1 METSET
7 TNYDIVVI
15 GGGPAGCSTALFTAR
30 YGLDT
35 LVLDRGNSSIQQ
47 CAFIENYLGFP
58 GGIDVE
64 TFYAMSHA
72 HAERVGATVV
82 DDMATDL
89 TEREDGFHVET
100 QEGAYTADRIVATS
114 TYDVSYLEDVL
125 GDHFRS
131 DGGETWL
138 DPDLAGERGET
149 PVDGLWLAGPTAG
162 VESQIAVAVGHG
174 ARVGL
179 DVVTDYRR
187 VEEGL
192 WEAAADHTDWVV
204 KQGRYEGDEWLERS
218 AEYTIESAPDDL
230 DDEFVQRKA
239 RELAKQ
245 QQAQQIDETEV
256 ERRTE
261 RAHESLAEHLPA
273 AAVGAASEETT
284 ASDPEAPDPETIID
298 RVGAKP
304 LLNAIDDEMIDTYTT
319 NDTEEVSQ
327 R

>member
-1 METSET
+1 MGTSENT
-7 TNYDIVVI
+7 EHDVIVI

-58 GGIDVE
+58 GGIDIG
-64 TFYAMSHA
+64 TFYEMSHA

-89 TEREDGFHVET
+89 TEGEDGFDVET
-100 QEGAYTADRIVATS
+100 QEGAYTADRVVAAS
-114 TYDVSYLEDVL
+114 TYDVSYLEEIL
-125 GDHFRS
+125 GDYFKS

-162 VESQIAVAVGHG
+162 VDSQIAVAVGHG

-187 VEEGL
+187 VEEEL

-204 KQGRYEGDEWLERS
+204 KQGRYEGDEWVENI
-218 AEYTIESAPDDL
+218 ADYYAESAPEGM

-245 QQAQQIDETEV
+245 QQTQQIDEAEV
-256 ERRTE
+256 ERRTK
-261 RAHESLAEHLPA
+261 RAHESLAEHLSVEA
-273 AAVGAASEETT
+273 HASAEISGADSEAT
-284 ASDPEAPDPETIID
+284 DPETIIE
-298 RVGAKP
+298 RVGAEP
-304 LLNAIDDEMIDTYTT
+304 LLDAMDDEMIDTYTT
-319 NDTEEVSQ
+319 TDTEEVSQ

>member
-1 METSET
+1 MGTSERTETSE
-7 TNYDIVVI
+7 YDVVVI
-15 GGGPAGCSTALFTAR
+15 GGGPAGCSAAVFTAR
-30 YGLDT
+30 YGLET

-47 CAFIENYLGFP
+47 CAFLENYLGFP
-58 GGIDVE
+58 GGIDVG

-82 DDMATDL
+82 DDMATGCVETDP
-89 TEREDGFHVET
+89 RFHIET
-100 QEGAYTADRIVATS
+100 QEGAYTADRVVAAS

-125 GDHFRS
+125 GDHLLS

-179 DVVTDYRR
+179 ALVESYRR
-187 VEEGL
+187 DEEGI
-192 WEAAADHTDWVV
+192 WEGSTAYTDWVV
-204 KQGRYEGDEWLERS
+204 KQGRYAGDEWLDN
-218 AEYTIESAPDDL
+218 ATGWHLDAAPADL
-230 DDEFVQRKA
+230 DEGVARQRA

-245 QQAQQIDETEV
+245 QQDQQIDDAEV

-261 RAHESLAEHLPA
+261 RAHRRLLEHLDDGLIRDYA
-273 AAVGAASEETT
+273 AEFGTT
-284 ASDPEAPDPETIID
+284 EA
-298 RVGAKP
+298 
-304 LLNAIDDEMIDTYTT
+304 
-319 NDTEEVSQ
+319 TE
-327 R
+327 

>member
-7 TNYDIVVI
+7 TEYDIAVI
-15 GGGPAGCSTALFTAR
+15 GGGPAGCSTAVFTAR

-35 LVLDRGNSSIQQ
+35 LVLDRGNSSIKQ

-64 TFYAMSHA
+64 TFYEMSQA

-82 DDMATDL
+82 DDMATAI
-89 TEREDGFHVET
+89 ERDVEGFRVET
-100 QEGAYTADRIVATS
+100 QEGEYTADRVVAAS
-114 TYDVSYLEDVL
+114 TYDVSYLEEIL
-125 GDHFRS
+125 GDYFKS

-138 DPDLAGERGET
+138 DPELAGERGET

-162 VESQIAVAVGHG
+162 VDSQIAVAVGHG

-204 KQGRYEGDEWLERS
+204 KQGRYEGDEWLENI
-218 AEYTIESAPDDL
+218 ADYYAESAPEGM

-245 QQAQQIDETEV
+245 QQAQQIDEAEV

-261 RAHESLAEHLPA
+261 RAQESLGEHLFVKAHASAEITA
-273 AAVGAASEETT
+273 ADSEAT
-284 ASDPEAPDPETIID
+284 DPETIID
-298 RVGAKP
+298 RIGAES
-304 LLNAIDDEMIDTYTT
+304 LLDAMDDEMIDTYTT
-319 NDTEEVSQ
+319 TTDTEEVSQ